1 MLTREHF
8 QAIIG
13 KYATADDEDTLKD
26 VSELM
31 GMYDEMSNPQLQKE
45 RDEYKEKYEN
55 VVKEYKDRFLSQKS
69 PTDPELPEDEPDE
82 DESPEKYDDL
92 FS

>member
-1 MLTREHF
+1 MLTREQF

-13 KYATADDEDTLKD
+13 KYATADDEATLKD
-26 VSELM
+26 VSDLM
-31 GMYDEMSNPQLQKE
+31 GMYDEMSNPQLQQE

-55 VVKEYKDRFLSQKS
+55 VVKEYKDRFLS
-69 PTDPELPEDEPDE
+69 PADPKLSEDEPDE

>member
-1 MLTREHF
+1 MLTREQF

-13 KYATADDEDTLKD
+13 KYATADDEDTLRD
-26 VSELM
+26 VSALM
-31 GMYDEMSNPQLQKE
+31 GMYDEMSNPQLQQE
-45 RDEYKEKYEN
+45 RDEYKEMYEN
-55 VVKEYKDRFLSQKS
+55 VVKEYKDRFLSPNS
-69 PTDPELPEDEPDE
+69 PVDPKLPEDEPDE

>member
-1 MLTREHF
+1 MLTREQF

-13 KYATADDEDTLKD
+13 KYATADDEATLKD
-26 VSELM
+26 VSDLM
-31 GMYDEMSNPQLQKE
+31 TTFDEMSNPQLQQE

-55 VVKEYKDRFLSQKS
+55 VVKEYKDRFLS
-69 PTDPELPEDEPDE
+69 PADPKPPEDEPDE

>member
-1 MLTREHF
+1 MLTREQF

-13 KYATADDEDTLKD
+13 KYATADDEATLKD
-26 VSELM
+26 VSDLI
-31 GMYDEMSNPQLQKE
+31 GTYDEMSDPQFQQE

-55 VVKEYKDRFLSQKS
+55 VVKEYKDRFLSPNS
-69 PTDPELPEDEPDE
+69 PADPKLPGDEPE
-82 DESPEKYDDL
+82 EESPEKYDDL

>member
-1 MLTREHF
+1 MLTREQF

-26 VSELM
+26 VSALM
-31 GMYDEMSNPQLQKE
+31 GMYDEMSNPQLQQE

-55 VVKEYKDRFLSQKS
+55 VVKEYKDRFLSPADSK
-69 PTDPELPEDEPDE
+69 LPEDEPDE

>member
-1 MLTREHF
+1 MLTREQF

-13 KYATADDEDTLKD
+13 KYATADDEATLKD
-26 VSELM
+26 VSDLM
-31 GMYDEMSNPQLQKE
+31 GMYDEMSNPQLQQE

-55 VVKEYKDRFLSQKS
+55 VVKEYKDRFLSPNSKDHE
-69 PTDPELPEDEPDE
+69 PPEDEPDE

>member
-1 MLTREHF
+1 MLTREQF

-13 KYATADDEDTLKD
+13 KYATADDEATLKD
-26 VSELM
+26 VSDLM
-31 GMYDEMSNPQLQKE
+31 TTFDEMSNPQLQQE

-55 VVKEYKDRFLSQKS
+55 VVKEYKDRFLSPNSK
-69 PTDPELPEDEPDE
+69 DPKLPGDEPDE

>member
-1 MLTREHF
+1 MLTREQF
-8 QAIIG
+8 QTIIG

-26 VSELM
+26 VSDLM
-31 GMYDEMSNPQLQKE
+31 TTFDEMSNPQLQQE

-55 VVKEYKDRFLSQKS
+55 VVKEYKDRFLIPNSS
-69 PTDPELPEDEPDE
+69 ADPKLPE

>member
-1 MLTREHF
+1 MLTREQF

-13 KYATADDEDTLKD
+13 KYATADDEATLKD
-26 VSELM
+26 VSDLM

-55 VVKEYKDRFLSQKS
+55 VVKEYKDRFLSPNS
-69 PTDPELPEDEPDE
+69 PTDPNLPEDEPDE

>member
-1 MLTREHF
+1 MLTREQF

-13 KYATADDEDTLKD
+13 KYATADDEATLKD
-26 VSELM
+26 VSDLM
-31 GMYDEMSNPQLQKE
+31 GMYDEMSNPQLQQE

-55 VVKEYKDRFLSQKS
+55 VVKEYKDRFLSPVDSK
-69 PTDPELPEDEPDE
+69 LPEDEPDE

>member
-1 MLTREHF
+1 MLTREQF

-26 VSELM
+26 VSALM
-31 GMYDEMSNPQLQKE
+31 CMYDEMSNPQLQQE

-55 VVKEYKDRFLSQKS
+55 VVKEYKDRFLSPDSKDS
-69 PTDPELPEDEPDE
+69 KLPEDEPDE
-82 DESPEKYDDL
+82 DESPEKFDDL

>member
-1 MLTREHF
+1 MLTREQF

-26 VSELM
+26 VSVLM
-31 GMYDEMSNPQLQKE
+31 GMYDEMSNPQLQQE

-55 VVKEYKDRFLSQKS
+55 VVKEYKDRFLSPNS
-69 PTDPELPEDEPDE
+69 PVDPKLPEDEPEE
-82 DESPEKYDDL
+82 DESPEKFDDL

>member
-1 MLTREHF
+1 MLTREQF
-8 QAIIG
+8 QSIIG

-26 VSELM
+26 VSALM
-31 GMYDEMSNPQLQKE
+31 GMYDEMSNPQLQQE

-55 VVKEYKDRFLSQKS
+55 VVKEYKDRFLSPK
-69 PTDPELPEDEPDE
+69 PPADLKLPEDEPDE
-82 DESPEKYDDL
+82 DESPEKFDDL

>member
-1 MLTREHF
+1 MLTREQF

-13 KYATADDEDTLKD
+13 KYATADDEETLKD
-26 VSELM
+26 VSDLM
-31 GMYDEMSNPQLQKE
+31 GMYDEMSNPQLQHE

-55 VVKEYKDRFLSQKS
+55 VVKEYKDRFLSPNSTEDLK
-69 PTDPELPEDEPDE
+69 PPEDEPDE
-82 DESPEKYDDL
+82 DESPEKFDDL

>member
-1 MLTREHF
+1 MLTREQF

-13 KYATADDEDTLKD
+13 KYATADDEDTLND
-26 VSELM
+26 VSALM
-31 GMYDEMSNPQLQKE
+31 GMYDDMSNPQLQQE

-55 VVKEYKDRFLSQKS
+55 VVKEYKDRFLSPNS
-69 PTDPELPEDEPDE
+69 PADPKLPE
-82 DESPEKYDDL
+82 DESPEKFDDL

>member
-1 MLTREHF
+1 MLTREQF

-13 KYATADDEDTLKD
+13 KYATADDEATLKD
-26 VSELM
+26 VSDLM
-31 GMYDEMSNPQLQKE
+31 TTFDEMSNPQLQQE

-55 VVKEYKDRFLSQKS
+55 VVKEYKDRFLS
-69 PTDPELPEDEPDE
+69 PADPKPPEDEPDE
-82 DESPEKYDDL
+82 DESPEKFDDL

>member
-1 MLTREHF
+1 MLTREQF

-13 KYATADDEDTLKD
+13 KYATADDEATLKD
-26 VSELM
+26 VSDLM
-31 GMYDEMSNPQLQKE
+31 GMYDEMSNPALQQE
-45 RDEYKEKYEN
+45 RDDYKAKYEN
-55 VVKEYKDRFLSQKS
+55 VVKEYKDRFLAPNSS
-69 PTDPELPEDEPDE
+69 ADPKLPEDEPDE

>member
-1 MLTREHF
+1 MLTREQF

-26 VSELM
+26 VSALM
-31 GMYDEMSNPQLQKE
+31 GMYDEMSNPQLQQE

-55 VVKEYKDRFLSQKS
+55 VVKEYKDRFLSPNPK
-69 PTDPELPEDEPDE
+69 DLKLPEDEHDD

>member
-1 MLTREHF
+1 MLTREQF

-26 VSELM
+26 VSALM
-31 GMYDEMSNPQLQKE
+31 GMYDEMSNPQLQQE

-55 VVKEYKDRFLSQKS
+55 VVKEYKDRFLTPNSS
-69 PTDPELPEDEPDE
+69 SDYELPEEDTG
-82 DESPEKYDDL
+82 DESPEKFDDL

>member
-1 MLTREHF
+1 MLTREQF

-13 KYATADDEDTLKD
+13 KYATADDEATLKD
-26 VSELM
+26 VSDLM
-31 GMYDEMSNPQLQKE
+31 TTFDEMSNPQLQQE

-55 VVKEYKDRFLSQKS
+55 VVKEYKDRFLSPNPK
-69 PTDPELPEDEPDE
+69 DLKLPEDEPDE
-82 DESPEKYDDL
+82 DESPEKFDDL

>member
-1 MLTREHF
+1 MLTREQF

-13 KYATADDEDTLKD
+13 KYATADDEDTLND
-26 VSELM
+26 VSALM
-31 GMYDEMSNPQLQKE
+31 DMYDKMSNQQLQQE

-55 VVKEYKDRFLSQKS
+55 VVKEYKDRFLSPNS
-69 PTDPELPEDEPDE
+69 PTDPKLPEDEPDE
-82 DESPEKYDDL
+82 DESPEKFDDL

>member
-1 MLTREHF
+1 MLTREQF
-8 QAIIG
+8 QTIIG

-26 VSELM
+26 VSDLM
-31 GMYDEMSNPQLQKE
+31 TTFDEMSNPQLQQE

-55 VVKEYKDRFLSQKS
+55 VVKEYKDRFLTPKS
-69 PTDPELPEDEPDE
+69 PADLKLPEYESDE

>member
-1 MLTREHF
+1 MLTREQF

-26 VSELM
+26 VSALM
-31 GMYDEMSNPQLQKE
+31 GMYDEMSNPQLQQE

-55 VVKEYKDRFLSQKS
+55 VVKEYKDRFLS
-69 PTDPELPEDEPDE
+69 PADPKPPEDEPDE

>member
-1 MLTREHF
+1 MLTREQF

-13 KYATADDEDTLKD
+13 KYATADDEATLKD
-26 VSELM
+26 VSDLM
-31 GMYDEMSNPQLQKE
+31 GMYDEMSNPQLQQE

-55 VVKEYKDRFLSQKS
+55 VVKEYKDRFLSPNS
-69 PTDPELPEDEPDE
+69 PVDQNLPEDEPDE
-82 DESPEKYDDL
+82 DESPGKYDDL

>member
-1 MLTREHF
+1 MLTREQF

-13 KYATADDEDTLKD
+13 KYATADDEATLKD
-26 VSELM
+26 VSDLM
-31 GMYDEMSNPQLQKE
+31 GMYDEMSNPQLQQE

-55 VVKEYKDRFLSQKS
+55 VVKEYKDRFLSPS
-69 PTDPELPEDEPDE
+69 DPKLPEDESDE
-82 DESPEKYDDL
+82 DESPEKFDDL

>member
-1 MLTREHF
+1 MLTREQF
-8 QAIIG
+8 QTIIG

-26 VSELM
+26 VSDLM
-31 GMYDEMSNPQLQKE
+31 TTFDEMSNLQLQQE

-55 VVKEYKDRFLSQKS
+55 VVKEYKDRFLTPNS
-69 PTDPELPEDEPDE
+69 PADPKLSEDEPDD

>member
-1 MLTREHF
+1 MLTREQF

-26 VSELM
+26 VSALM
-31 GMYDEMSNPQLQKE
+31 GMYDEMSNPQLQQE

-55 VVKEYKDRFLSQKS
+55 VVKEYKDRFLSPKS
-69 PTDPELPEDEPDE
+69 PADLKLQEDEPDE
-82 DESPEKYDDL
+82 DESPEKFDDL

>member
-1 MLTREHF
+1 MLTREQV

-13 KYATADDEDTLKD
+13 KYATADDEATLKD

-31 GMYDEMSNPQLQKE
+31 GMYDEMSNPQLQQE

-55 VVKEYKDRFLSQKS
+55 VVKEYKDRFLSPNS
-69 PTDPELPEDEPDE
+69 PADPKLPEDE
-82 DESPEKYDDL
+82 DESPEKFDDL

>member
-1 MLTREHF
+1 MLTREQF

-13 KYATADDEDTLKD
+13 KYATADDEATLKD
-26 VSELM
+26 VSDLM
-31 GMYDEMSNPQLQKE
+31 TTFDEMSNPQLQQE

-55 VVKEYKDRFLSQKS
+55 VVKEYKDRFLSPNSNVDQN
-69 PTDPELPEDEPDE
+69 PPEDEPDE
-82 DESPEKYDDL
+82 DESPEKFDDL

>member
-1 MLTREHF
+1 MLTREQF

-31 GMYDEMSNPQLQKE
+31 GMYDEMSNPQLQQE

-55 VVKEYKDRFLSQKS
+55 VVKEYKDRLLSPNSK
-69 PTDPELPEDEPDE
+69 DPKLPEDEPDE